1 MSRRSLIPVRDLPA
15 NSRIRGEAAWVV
27 THKVLEL
34 GFNILTLK
42 VLTTLM
48 RGAPAAYG
56 EFNLALTATVLLANV
71 VLLPVN
77 QAYLRAY
84 HGANTSG
91 TMPAITAFVLRWYAC
106 ATLAVAV
113 VCAVWTRPIAA
124 RFGLEPWTP
133 LATGLV
139 FLANRSR
146 LLGIE
151 VLEVG
156 RQRRSWT
163 VANVGFLAFQLLAVA
178 AAAVYWQA
186 SATTV
191 LLVYAAAA
199 GLFAI
204 VSLTPLVRVA
214 GERGQDASGA
224 FGPLILTYGIPAALL
239 LLLQAV
245 QSFADRYILGIWADL
260 DAVGRY
266 VAAYQ
271 VTGVPYMFLMGAL
284 QALCVPIAFQRAQD
298 VDDPQQVWA
307 GDRVILMSVAG
318 YALLGT
324 IGLGAFMVWGE
335 QVLRLCTA
343 AEFGVPWMVL
353 VVLAAGRFLQG
364 LSLLLQNFFA
374 VHQMMSTSLG
384 FRTVGAGLTLPI
396 CWVAIRGHGMYGAG
410 LASAVSVVLYG
421 VIVTFGPG
429 GCFWLVRDARR
440 RSEGCRLPLV
450 ATESAA

>member
-1 MSRRSLIPVRDLPA
+1 MSRRSFIPPTGWA
-15 NSRIRGEAAWVV
+15 ASTRIRGEAAWVV
-27 THKVLEL
+27 AHKALEL

-91 TMPAITAFVLRWYAC
+91 TMPAITAYVLRWYTC
-106 ATLAVAV
+106 ATLIVAIA
-113 VCAVWTRPIAA
+113 CAVWTRPIAA

-133 LATGLV
+133 LAMGLV

-146 LLGIE
+146 MLGIE

-156 RQRRSWT
+156 RERRSWT
-163 VANVGFLAFQLLAVA
+163 VANVGFLAFQLLAVTM
-178 AAAVYWQA
+178 AAVYWRA
-186 SATTV
+186 SATIV
-191 LLVYAAAA
+191 LLAYAVAA

-204 VSLTPLVRVA
+204 VSLMPLVRVA
-214 GERGQDASGA
+214 RKRGQDASGA

-318 YALLGT
+318 YALLGA

-343 AEFGVPWMVL
+343 AEG
-353 VVLAAGRFLQG
+353 
-364 LSLLLQNFFA
+364 
-374 VHQMMSTSLG
+374 
-384 FRTVGAGLTLPI
+384 
-396 CWVAIRGHGMYGAG
+396 
-410 LASAVSVVLYG
+410 
-421 VIVTFGPG
+421 
-429 GCFWLVRDARR
+429 
-440 RSEGCRLPLV
+440 
-450 ATESAA
+450 

>member
-1 MSRRSLIPVRDLPA
+1 MSRSLFSGASSATRS
-15 NSRIRGEAAWVV
+15 SRLRGEAAWVV
-27 THKVLEL
+27 AHKVLEL

-48 RGAPAAYG
+48 RDTPATYG
-56 EFNLALTATVLLANV
+56 ELNLALTATVLLANV

-91 TMPAITAFVLRWYAC
+91 GMPAITAFLLRWYGC

-113 VCAVWTRPIAA
+113 ACAVWTKPIASH
-124 RFGLEPWTP
+124 FGLEPWTP

-139 FLANRSR
+139 FLANRWR
-146 LLGIE
+146 MLGIE

-156 RQRRSWT
+156 RKRRAWT
-163 VANVGFLAFQLLAVA
+163 LANVGFLALQLLAVA
-178 AAAVYWQA
+178 MVAACWRP
-186 SATTV
+186 SATNA
-191 LLVYAAAA
+191 LLAYAAAA
-199 GLFAI
+199 GFFALFS
-204 VSLTPLVRVA
+204 VTPLARIA
-214 GERGQDASGA
+214 REGGRDAIGT
-224 FGPLILTYGIPAALL
+224 FGPMIVTYGIPAALL

-245 QSFADRYILGIWADL
+245 QSFADRYVLGVWADL
-260 DAVGRY
+260 NAVGRY

-271 VTGVPYMFLMGAL
+271 VCGVPYMFLMGAL
-284 QALCVPIAFQRAQD
+284 QALCVPIAFQHAQD

-307 GDRVILMSVAG
+307 ADRVIMASVAA
-318 YALLGT
+318 YAVLGI
-324 IGLGAFMVWGE
+324 IGLGAFMLWGE

-374 VHQMMSTSLG
+374 VHQIMSTSLG
-384 FRTVGAGLTLPI
+384 FRTVGAALTLPI
-396 CWVAIRGHGMYGAG
+396 CWVAIRGHGMYGAAV
-410 LASAVSVVLYG
+410 ASVVSVVLYG
-421 VIVTFGPG
+421 AIVTFGPG

-440 RSEGCRLPLV
+440 RSEGSRLPLM